1 MSSTRPRTILIGIA
15 LAIALVLSSFAPAQ
29 ASTGALVAAPA
40 IPGANADYAR
50 LVQLQASADASKRGA
65 LLTLYSV
72 NDDGTRSHFEIRRS
86 VDNGATWST
95 ISTIYS
101 PTPNFGIYTGTLY
114 ELPRASGGLPAG
126 ALLAAG
132 TAWNGPAQAWGTFR
146 VQTFVSL
153 DYGVTWTSKGDCVSK
168 VNGSTSVGTG
178 IWEPEFTLLDDDRL
192 ACYYSDENPQAQPNQ
207 VLAMSTSTDGGATW
221 GNHHQIVALSN
232 SGARPGMPIVRRLPN
247 GTFALALEY
256 CDAAVGNADQTCRV
270 YFKTSPDGD
279 SWTVNS
285 LGTLVATADGRQLL
299 HTPGLAWT
307 PVGGPN
313 GTLLITGQR
322 VVTGSD
328 GPSTTVVPESGRVLF
343 ASTTLGVG
351 AWSEVS
357 APITVDPTGDYNSAP
372 NQFCANYSPS
382 LVPTAS
388 GQAIQ
393 MVTPYFVPGQ
403 SSKCEVR
410 FGVGPVGQMPLYAP
424 FDSLNDMGWATYG
437 GSWSVASGGVYK
449 QTTQAAGP
457 KSLVGSTGWTDYTVN
472 TDVRFDSSGQ
482 AGVVVRASQPGI
494 GADVMKGYY
503 AGIYQATGA
512 LVIGRIDG
520 YWTQLSTTPLT
531 GPALGSWGNLRV
543 TVVGCTIT
551 ARYQP
556 LTSGTVTTTTATD
569 TTNCIATGQAGVRTQ
584 LTEASFRTFTVNA
597 ASSASPSAIGGWDA
611 GLAGW
616 TAYNGSWFANSGTVS
631 QTASA
636 TAGPRLQNGI
646 TATDSTV
653 EANVLLSSLEATH
666 GNAGVVT
673 RVTSPGLGVDSYNG
687 YYAGVDGTSSQLV
700 LGKSS
705 GTWTSLGVR
714 DIPGIPSTGI
724 VGLGTHVSL
733 RASGCVLTATAQL
746 VTSWDKAVIG
756 VTDPS
761 CFASG
766 VSGVRAHV
774 AQASWNNFT
783 SSPG

>member
-1 MSSTRPRTILIGIA
+1 MKRFSKGRLIVGAA
-15 LAIALVLSSFAPAQ
+15 LAGLLSVSVVSPAF

-40 IPGANADYAR
+40 VSGANADYAR
-50 LVQLQASADASKRGA
+50 LIQLGASSDLSKLGS

-86 VDNGATWST
+86 VDQGATWST

-101 PTPNFGIYTGTLY
+101 PSSNFGIYTGTLF
-114 ELPRASGGLPAG
+114 ELPRASGNLPAG

-153 DYGVTWTSKGDCVSK
+153 DYGVTWASQGDCVSK
-168 VNGSTSVGTG
+168 VGGSTAVGTG
-178 IWEPEFTLLDDDRL
+178 IWEPEFALLDDGRL

-221 GNHHQIVALSN
+221 GNHHHVVALSN

-247 GTFALALEY
+247 GTFGLALEY
-256 CDAAVGNADQTCRV
+256 CDTMGGTSDQTCRV

-279 SWTVNS
+279 TWTVNS
-285 LGTLVATADGRQLL
+285 LGTLVSTADGRQLL

-313 GTLLITGQR
+313 GTILITGQR

-328 GPSTTVVPESGRVLF
+328 GPTTMVVPESGRVLF
-343 ASTTLGVG
+343 ANTNLGVG
-351 AWSEVS
+351 SWSEVS
-357 APITVDPTGDYNSAP
+357 SPITVDPTGSYTAGS

-393 MVTPYFVPGQ
+393 MVTPYFLPGQ

-410 FGVGPVGQMPLYAP
+410 FGVAGVGQLPLYAP
-424 FDSLNDMGWATYG
+424 FDSLNDMGWSTYG
-437 GSWSVASGGVYK
+437 GTWTVASGGVYS
-449 QTTQAAGP
+449 QVTQNAGP
-457 KSLVGSTGWTDYTVN
+457 KSLVGSTSWTDYTVN
-472 TDVRFDSSGQ
+472 TDVRIDSSGQ

-494 GADVMKGYY
+494 GADVLHGYY
-503 AGIYQATGA
+503 AGIYQQTGA
-512 LVIGRIDG
+512 LVIGRLDG
-520 YWTQLSTTPLT
+520 SWTQLSTTPLA
-531 GPALGSWGNLRV
+531 GVSLGSWGNLRV
-543 TVVGCTIT
+543 SVIGCTIT
-551 ARYQP
+551 ARYQA
-556 LTSGTVTTTTATD
+556 LASSSVTTTSATD
-569 TTNCIATGQAGVRTQ
+569 SAHCIPSGQAGVRTQ
-584 LTEASFRTFTVNA
+584 LTAASFRTFTVNP
-597 ASSASPSAIGGWDA
+597 SSSTSPSAIGGWDA
-611 GLAGW
+611 GISGW
-616 TAYNGSWFANSGTVS
+616 TAYNGTWSAASGTVS
-631 QTASA
+631 ETASA
-636 TAGPRLQNGI
+636 LAGPRLQNSL

-653 EANVLLSSLEATH
+653 EANVLLSSLQASH
-666 GNAGVVT
+666 GNTGVVT
-673 RVTSPGLGVDSYNG
+673 RVTSPSLGIDAYNG
-687 YYAGVDGTSSQLV
+687 YFAGVDGTSAQLV
-700 LGKSS
+700 LGRSAGS
-705 GTWTSLGVR
+705 WTGLGAQA
-714 DIPGIPSTGI
+714 IPGVPSAGI

-761 CFASG
+761 CFTSG
-766 VSGVRAHV
+766 VSGIRTYA
-774 AQASWNNFT
+774 ALGSWNNFT